1 MIVGL
6 IALLYGCCSHSGDA
20 VFVNPT
26 GDAVITS
33 REVIIDELGRL
44 PTVTFPSGA
53 KIEGLEENTLT
64 PGIVVTIVEQKT
76 TAQNTAF
83 FSSSETARMY
93 LYKITAFMNPSA
105 PVGNKTYVTTTEKP
119 LRITLPRPQD
129 SDGVVLAGVKES
141 DSDPWR
147 FFNFSDP
154 NDIIAKIAGVR
165 AAGANL
171 DDSTF
176 SVFRLG
182 IQLALVSY
190 GGDKWDRLPESY
202 VTSLNATSTASIYVK
217 DGKYLED
224 LTIKGLLKGVKL
236 DSIKPTDLRAR
247 ITYRNSRLDNA
258 SLKINGTDVSQTAK
272 IDKTV
277 PGYSY
282 QHYFVVDSVSDPAI
296 MGTEGEFAFTLNLSG
311 IETKDF
317 ASGFLIEFFNR
328 IDSDQVLPYNYT
340 EFYKFETVEKQDE
353 PEPEPEPEPVIETY
367 TITYHLDNGDADNPT
382 SYDIT
387 SATITLNPPTKKGYT
402 FVGWSGTEIDGIAS
416 DVTILH
422 GSTGN
427 REYTANWSINSYRLD
442 LIAGAGINTVT
453 GDGMH
458 EYDSSVTASCTMLDG
473 YEFANWSGD
482 FTTETFNMPA
492 TNATMTANTKP
503 IVYNIAYELN
513 GVNVAEDNPTNY
525 DVTSATIT
533 LHNPAKTGYSFIGWS
548 GTDLTGNENMTVSI
562 AQGSTGDR
570 VYTANY
576 NLLVYNIA
584 YDLGVGELE
593 SGQNNPTTY
602 DITSATITLN
612 NPVQDGYTFKGWSG
626 TGLDGDSNTTVTIA
640 RGSIGHRSYTAN
652 YTPISYIIDY
662 DLAEGHLETGVS
674 NPTTYDITS
683 ATITISNPTR
693 DGFNFL
699 GWEGTDITEG
709 TASDSLTI
717 PVGSTG
723 YRSYVASWTPAIVEV
738 YNFTLAEGVTLEMRR
753 CPAGTFTMGCPTTEV
768 GYQSWNGEGTQHEV
782 TISDDF
788 YMGKFEVTQDQY
800 FAVMGTN
807 PSSFRE
813 GAANNVRPTTSANYP
828 VEQVSWNDIMTAT
841 TGFIDKINTQL
852 ATQIPTGYRFDLPTE
867 AQWEYACRAGTT
879 TALNNGKNLINASA
893 LDSNLSE
900 VGWYCQNWGQSNNKT
915 HSVGALASNTFGL
928 YDMHGN
934 VFEWCKDWYASDYYT
949 TAPAT
954 DPQGPDTGSDRVM
967 RGGSWNNNPNNCRS
981 AYRNNNNP
989 TNRNNNCGFRV
1000 ALIQIQIWTDVI
1012 IEYDAFPDLG
1022 SYVLSRQNS

>member
-1 MIVGL
+1 MKKLTILVLVIGF
-6 IALLYGCCSHSGDA
+6 IALLYGCCSHSSDGISIIPSGDT
-20 VFVNPT
+20 VL
-26 GDAVITS
+26 TS

-53 KIEGLEENTLT
+53 KIEGLEDNTLT
-64 PGIVVTIVEQKT
+64 PGIVVTIIEQKMT
-76 TAQNTAF
+76 GKNTAYF
-83 FSSSETARMY
+83 NASNDTGMY
-93 LYKITAFMNPSA
+93 IYKITAFMNPTNSLGA
-105 PVGNKTYVTTTEKP
+105 KTYVTTTEKP
-119 LRITLPRPQD
+119 VKITLPRSQN
-129 SDGVVLAGVKES
+129 SQGIILAGIKES
-141 DSDPWR
+141 DTDPWR
-147 FFNFSDP
+147 LFNFSDQDDLLA
-154 NDIIAKIAGVR
+154 NIAGIR
-165 AAGANL
+165 AVATDEN
-171 DDSTF
+171 TF
-176 SVFRLG
+176 SLFRFG
-182 IQLALVSY
+182 TQFALVSY
-190 GGDKWDRLPESY
+190 ESNSGNRLPETY
-202 VTSLNATSTASIYVK
+202 VTALNASSTPSILVK

-224 LTIKGLLKGVKL
+224 LTIKGIIKGVKL

-247 ITYRNSRLDNA
+247 ITYRNNVADEA
-258 SLKINGTDVSQTAK
+258 PIKVNGVNITQTSKA
-272 IDKTV
+272 DKTV

-282 QHYFVVDSVSDPAI
+282 CHSFLIDSVSESNL
-296 MGTEGEFAFTLNLSG
+296 MGNSGEFAFTLDLDG
-311 IETKDF
+311 IETQSF
-317 ASGFLIEFFNR
+317 SNGFLIEFFNKVNSEK
-328 IDSDQVLPYNYT
+328 ILPYNYT
-340 EFYKFETVEKQDE
+340 EFYTVKQVGVYNIVYDLDGGSVDTANPTTYSE
-353 PEPEPEPEPVIETY
+353 ASSTFTLTNPTKTGYTFIGWSGTGLTGNNNLTVTIEQGSTGDRTYNAHWSEVAY
-367 TITYHLDNGDADNPT
+367 TITYNLDGGTETTNPT
-382 SYDIT
+382 GYNIASET
-387 SATITLNPPTKKGYT
+387 FVLNEPTKAGYT
-402 FVGWSGTEIDGIAS
+402 FTGWTGSNGNTPQTT
-416 DVTILH
+416 VTIEQ
-422 GSTGN
+422 GSTGDK
-427 REYTANWSINSYRLD
+427 EFTANWSINSYRLD
-442 LIAGAGINTVT
+442 IVKGTGINTVT

-458 EYDSSVTASCTMLDG
+458 EYDSSVTASCTMLAG
-473 YEFANWSGD
+473 YEFDKWTGD
-482 FTTETFNMPA
+482 ITTETFNMPA
-492 TNATMTANTKP
+492 SNATMTANARP
-503 IVYNIAYELN
+503 ISYSIVYNLDS
-513 GVNVAEDNPTNY
+513 GQTTTDNPVNY

-533 LHNPAKTGYSFIGWS
+533 L
-548 GTDLTGNENMTVSI
+548 
-562 AQGSTGDR
+562 
-570 VYTANY
+570 
-576 NLLVYNIA
+576 
-584 YDLGVGELE
+584 
-593 SGQNNPTTY
+593 NNPTK
-602 DITSATITLN
+602 I
-612 NPVQDGYTFKGWSG
+612 GYTFKGWSG

-807 PSSFRE
+807 PSSFIE

-879 TALNNGKNLINASA
+879 TALNNGKNLINASD

-900 VGWYCQNWGQSNNKT
+900 VGWYYQNWGQSNNKT

-954 DPQGPDTGSDRVM
+954 DPQGPGPDTGSFRVI
-967 RGGSWNNNPNNCRS
+967 RGGSWNLNPDSCRS
-981 AYRNNNNP
+981 AYRSSGDP
-989 TNRNNNCGFRV
+989 TFRFSIFGFRV
-1000 ALIQIQIWTDVI
+1000 ALIPVH
-1012 IEYDAFPDLG
+1012 
-1022 SYVLSRQNS
+1022 

>member
-1 MIVGL
+1 MKKLTILVLVIGF
-6 IALLYGCCSHSGDA
+6 IALLYGCCSHSSDGISIIPSGDT
-20 VFVNPT
+20 VL
-26 GDAVITS
+26 TS

-53 KIEGLEENTLT
+53 KIEGLEDNTLT
-64 PGIVVTIVEQKT
+64 PGIVVSIVEQKT
-76 TAQNTAF
+76 TAQNTAYF
-83 FSSSETARMY
+83 GNSGNLGIY
-93 LYKITAFMNPSA
+93 LYKITAFMNPTNSFGA
-105 PVGNKTYVTTTEKP
+105 KTYVTTTEKP
-119 LRITLPRPQD
+119 VKITLPRSQN
-129 SDGVVLAGVKES
+129 SQGIILAGIKES
-141 DSDPWR
+141 DTDPWR
-147 FFNFSDP
+147 LFNFSDQDDLLA
-154 NDIIAKIAGVR
+154 NIAGIR
-165 AAGANL
+165 AVATDEN
-171 DDSTF
+171 TF
-176 SVFRLG
+176 SLFRFG
-182 IQLALVSY
+182 TQFALVSY
-190 GGDKWDRLPESY
+190 ESNSGNRLPETY
-202 VTSLNATSTASIYVK
+202 VTALNASSTPSILVK

-224 LTIKGLLKGVKL
+224 LTIKGIIKGVKL

-247 ITYRNSRLDNA
+247 ITYRNNVADEA
-258 SLKINGTDVSQTAK
+258 PIKVNGVNITQTSKA
-272 IDKTV
+272 DKTV

-282 QHYFVVDSVSDPAI
+282 CHSFLIDSVSESNL
-296 MGTEGEFAFTLNLSG
+296 MGNSGEFAFTLNLDS
-311 IETKDF
+311 IETQSF
-317 ASGFLIEFFNR
+317 SNGFLIEFFNKVNSEK
-328 IDSDQVLPYNYT
+328 ILPYNYT
-340 EFYKFETVEKQDE
+340 EFYTVKQVGVYNIVYDLDGGSVDTAN
-353 PEPEPEPEPVIETY
+353 PTTY
-367 TITYHLDNGDADNPT
+367 TAASESFELVNPT
-382 SYDIT
+382 KD
-387 SATITLNPPTKKGYT
+387 GYT
-402 FVGWSGTEIDGIAS
+402 FVGWTGSNVETPQTTVSIEQ
-416 DVTILH
+416 
-422 GSTGN
+422 GSTGDKIYTAHWTEVAYTITYN
-427 REYTANWSINSYRLD
+427 LDGGKATPETPTGYNIASETFVLNEPVKVGYTFLGWTGSNGNTPQTTVTIEQGSTGDKEFTANWSINSYRLD
-442 LIAGAGINTVT
+442 IVKGTGINTVT
-453 GDGMH
+453 GDGLH
-458 EYDSSVTASCTMLDG
+458 EYNSVVNVSYTMLDG

-482 FTTETFNMPA
+482 LTTETFNMPA
-492 TNATMTANTKP
+492 SNATMTANARP
-503 IVYNIAYELN
+503 ISYSIVYNLDS
-513 GVNVAEDNPTNY
+513 GQTTTDNPVNY

-533 LHNPAKTGYSFIGWS
+533 L
-548 GTDLTGNENMTVSI
+548 
-562 AQGSTGDR
+562 
-570 VYTANY
+570 
-576 NLLVYNIA
+576 
-584 YDLGVGELE
+584 
-593 SGQNNPTTY
+593 NNPTK
-602 DITSATITLN
+602 I
-612 NPVQDGYTFKGWSG
+612 GYTFKGWSG

-807 PSSFRE
+807 PSSFIE

-900 VGWYCQNWGQSNNKT
+900 VGWYYKNWGQSNNKT

-954 DPQGPDTGSDRVM
+954 DPQGPGPDTGSFRVI
-967 RGGSWNNNPNNCRS
+967 RGGSWNLNPDSCRS
-981 AYRNNNNP
+981 AYRSSGDP
-989 TNRNNNCGFRV
+989 TFRFSIFGFRV
-1000 ALIQIQIWTDVI
+1000 ALIPVH
-1012 IEYDAFPDLG
+1012 
-1022 SYVLSRQNS
+1022 